1 MPTPQDLYSIFAVL
15 YKHSF
20 KGSKL
25 SCDKALIVDNQ
36 IFFKNLS
43 LGLHKQVRLS
53 VVGSREPNKSSFGEL
68 LNISYTSKRIK
79 YVSIISR
86 PPS

>member
-1 MPTPQDLYSIFAVL
+1 
-15 YKHSF
+15 
-20 KGSKL
+20 
-25 SCDKALIVDNQ
+25 
-36 IFFKNLS
+36 
-43 LGLHKQVRLS
+43 LHKQVRLS